1 MRYQAQTARL
11 PLPLFHLTERVPQ
24 ARSTLW
30 MSFNTLISYYTPAGR
45 IASAGAGT
53 YNCTMLTSLDLQA
66 CIDTRGIQAEIVRAR
81 TGPGGGCATVA
92 AAAQAM
98 GVPTDSI
105 VKSVLFVI
113 RRTDPLLIIVNRERR
128 IDQRVIARRL
138 GLGRKQ
144 VKMATPAEVLAWTGF
159 PVGAVPPFGHAQPLP
174 TWVDPSVL
182 KQGTILGGG
191 GEASALVR
199 MKAADLILVTHAE
212 VVAICG

>member
-1 MRYQAQTARL
+1 M
-11 PLPLFHLTERVPQ
+11 F
-24 ARSTLW
+24 
-30 MSFNTLISYYTPAGR
+30 FDTLITHYTAVDR
-45 IASAGAGT
+45 IASTEAGT
-53 YNCTMLTSLDLQA
+53 YNCAMLTSLDLQT
-66 CIDTRGIQAEIVRAR
+66 CIDTHGIQAEIVRPR
-81 TGPGGGCATVA
+81 TGPAGECATVA

-98 GVPTDSI
+98 EVPTDSI

-113 RRTDPLLIIVNRERR
+113 RRTDPLLIIVNGERR
-128 IDQRVIARRL
+128 IDQQTIARRL

-182 KQGTILGGG
+182 EQGTILGGG

-199 MKAADLILVTHAE
+199 MNVADLIPVTNAD
-212 VVAICG
+212 VVAVCG

>member
-1 MRYQAQTARL
+1 MFL
-11 PLPLFHLTERVPQ
+11 
-24 ARSTLW
+24 
-30 MSFNTLISYYTPAGR
+30 NTLINHYTPADR
-45 IASAGAGT
+45 IASTEAGT
-53 YNCTMLTSLDLQA
+53 YNRAMLTSLDLQA
-66 CIDTRGIQAEIVRAR
+66 CIDTHGIQAEIVRAR
-81 TGPGGGCATVA
+81 TDPGGGCATVA

-113 RRTDPLLIIVNRERR
+113 RRTDPLLIIVNGERR
-128 IDQRVIARRL
+128 IDQRTIARRL

-159 PVGAVPPFGHAQPLP
+159 PVGAVPPFGHAQPLL

-182 KQGTILGGG
+182 EQGTILGGG

-212 VVAICG
+212 VVTVCG